1 MASYR
6 KITLFLVLMIFSCVE
21 NKIFIHV
28 HPDGKSSFK
37 FESRG
42 DSLDI
47 YDNDFIHPYHLK
59 NWATEISTF
68 QTENKTNWMRITKGI
83 IDDSVFVLQSPGGPQ
98 MGYEFYQSNISN
110 WYKDTYNVKVVIEG
124 RRIKQ
129 DYPEL
134 YNAVLTNKMD
144 SLSWLPEALTV
155 LMHKGL
161 KDISHDSLSP
171 EQSLWN
177 RRLVNHLRNSFAKLS
192 SLNELELIQ
201 KDRVGYLETLLAP
214 FHVAPSLPKK
224 LAISMEKHEKI
235 LRTSLDLKD
244 DFFIWKVLIPGQLF
258 ATNATRVSGDTLI
271 WEFGLDSLLSYNY
284 TMYGSTVIYSKD
296 KIQLSLISN
305 LIIGCILIIIII
317 WVFTRKI
324 F

>member
-6 KITLFLVLMIFSCVE
+6 KITLFLVLIIASCVE

-28 HPDGKSSFK
+28 HPDGKSFFK

-47 YDNDFIHPYHLK
+47 YDNDFVHPYHLK
-59 NWATEISTF
+59 NWATEISTI
-68 QTENKTNWMRITKGI
+68 QTENETNWIRITKGI
-83 IDDSVFVLQSPGGPQ
+83 IDDSVFVLQSPEEPQ
-98 MGYEFYQSNISN
+98 MGYEFHQSNISS

-124 RRIKQ
+124 CKIKQ

-134 YNAVLTNKMD
+134 YNAVLTDKMD
-144 SLSWLPEALTV
+144 SLNWLPEALTV

-177 RRLVNHLRNSFAKLS
+177 RRLVNHLRNSFAKFS

-214 FHVAPSLPKK
+214 FHVAPSLPKN

-271 WEFGLDSLLSYNY
+271 WEFGLDSLLSHNY

>member
-83 IDDSVFVLQSPGGPQ
+83 IDDSVFVLQSPGEPQ
-98 MGYEFYQSNISN
+98 MGYEFHQSNISN

-124 RRIKQ
+124 CKIKQ

-155 LMHKGL
+155 LMYKGL

-171 EQSLWN
+171 EQ
-177 RRLVNHLRNSFAKLS
+177 
-192 SLNELELIQ
+192 
-201 KDRVGYLETLLAP
+201 
-214 FHVAPSLPKK
+214 
-224 LAISMEKHEKI
+224 
-235 LRTSLDLKD
+235 
-244 DFFIWKVLIPGQLF
+244 
-258 ATNATRVSGDTLI
+258 
-271 WEFGLDSLLSYNY
+271 
-284 TMYGSTVIYSKD
+284 
-296 KIQLSLISN
+296 
-305 LIIGCILIIIII
+305 
-317 WVFTRKI
+317 
-324 F
+324 